1 MSIWTEILI
10 DSWFNTY
17 PLTCF
22 LRIYN
27 ILAKAAEAK
36 KEADAAAAAKKKE
49 EGKHL
54 LCRFSIVMSDL
65 KWVKSLNIY
74 VSNASSRWF
83 ISSYAYNLA
92 VAKKAA
98 DAEAKKNAPSS
109 DDKKGKW

>member
-1 MSIWTEILI
+1 MSISEILI

-22 LRIYN
+22 YLHIYN

-36 KEADAAAAAKKKE
+36 KEADAKKKE

-98 DAEAKKNAPSS
+98 AAEAKKNAPSS